1 MAIHLTR
8 HHHLGALLRGL
19 RRNSG
24 LTLRQLAAITHVSPS
39 GVHKR
44 EASDGITAAG
54 LIDHAHALGYA
65 VALVPQRH
73 PGARETGT
81 GWPA

>member
-1 MAIHLTR
+1 MIPLPADREI
-8 HHHLGALLRGL
+8 GP
-19 RRNSG
+19 
-24 LTLRQLAAITHVSPS
+24 TLRQLRLGAGLTIRQLARRAHISPN

-44 EASDGITAAG
+44 EASHAG
-54 LIDHAHALGYA
+54 YLTMLAQHVGVLGFA

-73 PGARETGT
+73 PGARDTGT